1 MSAVR
6 RLSTGCIPLN
16 KEQTDLRHNTVRLH
30 VFTRLICLFHLGLR
44 SLLFPSSLVK
54 LTATRNNFLHN
65 PRELQRAAL
74 PCWFEPA
81 KRLLLQISAKKKK
94 IACQKETRQRRT
106 YDFLFNLFLCT
117 ISIYYIP
124 HNYNVIPKAMLHA
137 IPQTQSSFYPHRN
150 FSQ

>member
-65 PRELQRAAL
+65 PRELQHAAL
-74 PCWFEPA
+74 PCCFEPA
-81 KRLLLQISAKKKK
+81 KRLLLQISAKKKNQKK
-94 IACQKETRQRRT
+94 IACQKRDAAET
-106 YDFLFNLFLCT
+106 
-117 ISIYYIP
+117 
-124 HNYNVIPKAMLHA
+124 HV
-137 IPQTQSSFYPHRN
+137 
-150 FSQ
+150 

>member
-65 PRELQRAAL
+65 PRELQHAAL
-74 PCWFEPA
+74 PCCFEPA

-94 IACQKETRQRRT
+94 
-106 YDFLFNLFLCT
+106 
-117 ISIYYIP
+117 
-124 HNYNVIPKAMLHA
+124 
-137 IPQTQSSFYPHRN
+137 
-150 FSQ
+150 